1 VNTDL
6 RNAKEVDAIK
16 GDLSRMIALTGD
28 VIAEAQRLQRALK
41 AAIEGID
48 GTMRPIEAFRE
59 FLSKQVGPFHIQ
71 EARDYVYARV
81 TNRPGTGTLNVMLFN
96 AEKKGT
102 VRRVT
107 GREDPRRPG
116 AGKFRTG
123 WYEVVKEESTK

>member
-1 VNTDL
+1 MNTDL

-16 GDLSRMIALTGD
+16 RDLVAMSRELDA
-28 VIAEAQRLQRALK
+28 VIGEASRLQSALK
-41 AAIEGID
+41 TAIERID
-48 GTMRPIEAFRE
+48 GTMRPIDAFRE
-59 FLSKQVGPFHIQ
+59 FLAKQDGPFHIE

-81 TNRPGTGTLNVMLFN
+81 TNRICTGTLNVMLFN

-123 WYEVVKEESTK
+123 WYEVVKQ